1 MPAVLNI
8 IFKMRH
14 RYPFFSAPFSGTKD
28 RSASW
33 LCIFCSPQPG
43 GKDKDMY
50 FNQVEFG
57 QRIKEERNRLGLT
70 QEELAEQ
77 LNIGPVHVY
86 NIESGRKG
94 CSIDLLLEFAEL
106 FEVSTDYLL
115 TGKGNM
121 NAEIREHL
129 QGAIDE
135 LEGLLQ
141 GISRK

>member
-1 MPAVLNI
+1 
-8 IFKMRH
+8 
-14 RYPFFSAPFSGTKD
+14 
-28 RSASW
+28 
-33 LCIFCSPQPG
+33 
-43 GKDKDMY
+43 MY

-57 QRIKEERNRLGLT
+57 QRMQEARKLAGMT

-86 NIESGRKG
+86 NIENGRKG

-115 TGKGNM
+115 TGRGNM

-135 LEGLLQ
+135 LEVLLLGLE
-141 GISRK
+141 RK

>member
-1 MPAVLNI
+1 MSLSRIRFDGAFFFCFLREIACSFASYGNRVLPVALRKGQN
-8 IFKMRH
+8 
-14 RYPFFSAPFSGTKD
+14 
-28 RSASW
+28 
-33 LCIFCSPQPG
+33 
-43 GKDKDMY
+43 MY

-57 QRIKEERNRLGLT
+57 QRIKKERTRLGLT

-86 NIESGRKG
+86 NIENGRKG

-115 TGKGNM
+115 TGRGNM

-135 LEGLLQ
+135 LEVLLLGLE
-141 GISRK
+141 RK

>member
-1 MPAVLNI
+1 MYLLL
-8 IFKMRH
+8 
-14 RYPFFSAPFSGTKD
+14 SA
-28 RSASW
+28 A
-33 LCIFCSPQPG
+33 G

-57 QRIKEERNRLGLT
+57 LRIKEERNRLGLT

-115 TGKGNM
+115 TGRRND
-121 NAEIREHL
+121 NAKIREHL
-129 QGAIDE
+129 QGAIDD
-135 LEGLLQ
+135 LEEILQ
-141 GISRK
+141 GLSR

>member
-1 MPAVLNI
+1 MILADKI
-8 IFKMRH
+8 I
-14 RYPFFSAPFSGTKD
+14 
-28 RSASW
+28 
-33 LCIFCSPQPG
+33 
-43 GKDKDMY
+43 
-50 FNQVEFG
+50 E
-57 QRIKEERNRLGLT
+57 NRKKNGWS
-70 QEELAEQ
+70 QEELAEMLGVSRQ
-77 LNIGPVHVY
+77 SVSKW
-86 NIESGRKG
+86 ESGG
-94 CSIDLLLEFAEL
+94 SIPDLERVAKLSQV

>member
-1 MPAVLNI
+1 
-8 IFKMRH
+8 MRH
-14 RYPFFSAPFSGTKD
+14 RYPFFSAPIF
-28 RSASW
+28 RRQEVRILALYPLLSAA
-33 LCIFCSPQPG
+33 G

-77 LNIGPVHVY
+77 LNIGPVHAY

-115 TGKGNM
+115 TGRRND
-121 NAEIREHL
+121 NAKIREYL
-129 QGAIDE
+129 QGAIDD
-135 LEGLLQ
+135 LEEILQ
-141 GISRK
+141 GLSR

>member
-1 MPAVLNI
+1 MPAVLKDHFQNPASV
-8 IFKMRH
+8 
-14 RYPFFSAPFSGTKD
+14 PFLECTLFRQLRAVRILAMYLLLSA
-28 RSASW
+28 A
-33 LCIFCSPQPG
+33 G

>member
-1 MPAVLNI
+1 MYLLL
-8 IFKMRH
+8 
-14 RYPFFSAPFSGTKD
+14 SA
-28 RSASW
+28 A
-33 LCIFCSPQPG
+33 G

-50 FNQVEFG
+50 FDQVEFG
-57 QRIKEERNRLGLT
+57 QRIKGERNRLGLT

-115 TGKGNM
+115 TGRGNM

-129 QGAIDE
+129 QVAIDE
-135 LEGLLQ
+135 LEVLLQ
-141 GISRK
+141 GFERK

>member
-1 MPAVLNI
+1 MYLLL
-8 IFKMRH
+8 
-14 RYPFFSAPFSGTKD
+14 SA
-28 RSASW
+28 A
-33 LCIFCSPQPG
+33 G

-77 LNIGPVHVY
+77 LNIGSVHVY

>member
-1 MPAVLNI
+1 
-8 IFKMRH
+8 
-14 RYPFFSAPFSGTKD
+14 
-28 RSASW
+28 
-33 LCIFCSPQPG
+33 
-43 GKDKDMY
+43 MY

-77 LNIGPVHVY
+77 LNIGTVHVY

-115 TGKGNM
+115 TGRGNM
-121 NAEIREHL
+121 NADIREHL

-135 LEGLLQ
+135 LEVLLQ
-141 GISRK
+141 GLERK

>member
-1 MPAVLNI
+1 MNQKQTDI
-8 IFKMRH
+8 TTGKQIRH
-14 RYPFFSAPFSGTKD
+14 LRTQSG
-28 RSASW
+28 
-33 LCIFCSPQPG
+33 
-43 GKDKDMY
+43 M
-50 FNQVEFG
+50 
-57 QRIKEERNRLGLT
+57 T